1 MRDLNLNINIDNS
14 SNVKRVVNL
23 MKKDKKSDGDQ
34 IGFVLL
40 TYIGK
45 IAKTKNKKFLFLDAK
60 YVSSFLT
67 ELYKDKDFLVT
78 NHWKQLIK
86 NV

>member
-1 MRDLNLNINIDNS
+1 MRDLNLNINIDKS

-40 TYIGK
+40 TDIGK
-45 IAKTKNKKFLFLDAK
+45 IAKTKNKNFYF
-60 YVSSFLT
+60 
-67 ELYKDKDFLVT
+67 
-78 NHWKQLIK
+78 
-86 NV
+86 